1 MEARELG
8 GEWEMLTSLLHALV
22 WLTVL
27 TETAVLCDDC

>member
-1 MEARELG
+1 VQ
-8 GEWEMLTSLLHALV
+8 EMLTSLLHALV